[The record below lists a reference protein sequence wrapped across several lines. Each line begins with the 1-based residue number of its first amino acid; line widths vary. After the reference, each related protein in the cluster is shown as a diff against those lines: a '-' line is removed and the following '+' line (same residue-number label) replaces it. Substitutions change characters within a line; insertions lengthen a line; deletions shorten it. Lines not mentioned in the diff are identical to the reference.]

1 MRKIILFLL
10 LPAAWFSAVSQ
21 NNRFTVSG
29 YVSEA
34 GSAELLIGVNVYVP
48 ALRTGTVTNTYGFY
62 SLTLPQGQYRII
74 YSYVGFK
81 PDTFDV
87 KLNTSIERN
96 VNLISSSVLSAVE
109 IKGTAEKRISQEVQM
124 STVDIPVQQMKSL
137 PALLGERDVFKTLQ
151 LLPGVQ
157 KGNEGSTGIYVRGGG
172 PDQNLIILDDAL
184 VYNANHLF
192 GFFSVFNGDALKSIE
207 LMKGG
212 FPARYGGR
220 LSSVVEMN
228 MKEGNKEKLSGEA
241 GLGLLSSRLTLEG
254 PLKKNKSSFLVSG
267 RRTYLDILTRPF
279 MSLEDGVGGYYF
291 YDLNAKVN
299 YDFGSKNKIYLSG
312 YFGRDKFYMR
322 YKDSYGGSKDELKS
336 GFYWQN
342 ATATARWNHLF
353 NNKLFSNTSL
363 IFSNYAMSVYVKE
376 EYDNDFYNLRYLS
389 GIMDFSLKNDYS
401 WYVSPEHH
409 VRFGAVITHH
419 RFRPSALTLKSS
431 YVDESFSKITT
442 INALESGWYAED
454 EMHLGS
460 RVMVNP
466 GFRFSTF
473 TTASTTY
480 VNPEPRLAFAYVLDE
495 FTSVKASFA
504 MMSQY
509 VHLISNTGLGLPTD
523 LWVPS
528 SANIKPQRS
537 QQLALGL
544 ARDLPRPNLTLT
556 LEGYYKTMNN
566 IIGYLDGA
574 SYLLIDDPNSASES
588 NWEENVT
595 SGKGKSYGV
604 EMMLQRK
611 TGEFSGWVAYTLSW
625 TKHQFDEINFGKEF
639 WARYDRRHDVSVVG
653 LWSPN
658 EKISLSGTWV
668 YSSGNAITLPLATYT
683 TSLHNPY
690 YFGGYYNTVTDYGER
705 NGFRMRAY
713 HRLDLSI
720 QFHKKIRKGLRTF
733 EIGIYNVYNRK
744 NPYFYFLESEY
755 DDNGNQ
761 KNVLKQISLF
771 PFLPS
776 FTYTLKF

>member
-1 MRKIILFLL
+1 MRKYLL
-10 LPAAWFSAVSQ
+10 LFFSLLLLSGFSQ
-21 NNRFTVSG
+21 QTRYTLSG

-34 GSAELLIGVNVYVP
+34 GSGELLIGVNIYVP
-48 ALRTGTVTNTYGFY
+48 VLKSGTVSNAYGFY
-62 SLTLPQGQYRII
+62 SITLPEGKYRIV

-81 PDTFDV
+81 ADTFD
-87 KLNTSIERN
+87 LNLNKSVERN
-96 VNLISSSVLSAVE
+96 VKLAANSLLQVVE
-109 IKGTAEKRISQEVQM
+109 ITGSAEKRISQDVHM

-212 FPARYGGR
+212 FPARFGGR

-228 MKEGNKEKLSGEA
+228 MKEGNKEKIAGEA
-241 GLGLLSSRLTLEG
+241 GIGLLSSRLTLEG
-254 PLKKNKSSFLVSG
+254 PIVKNKSSFLVSG
-267 RRTYLDILTRPF
+267 RRTYLDVLTRPF

-299 YDFGSKNKIYLSG
+299 YDFGSKNKVYLSG
-312 YFGRDKFYMR
+312 YFGRDKFFVK
-322 YKDSYGGSKDELKS
+322 YKDNYNGSSDELSS
-336 GFYWQN
+336 GFFWQN

-363 IFSNYAMSVYVKE
+363 IFSNYNMSVYIKE
-376 EYDNDFYNLRYLS
+376 KYDNDFFNLRYLS
-389 GIMDFSLKNDYS
+389 GIQDFSLKNDYS
-401 WYVSPEHH
+401 WYISPEHH
-409 VRFGAVITHH
+409 IRFGAILTHH

-431 YVDESFSKITT
+431 YIDESFSKVTT
-442 INALESGWYAED
+442 INALESGLYAED

-460 RVMVNP
+460 RVMFNP
-466 GFRFSTF
+466 GIRFSMF
-473 TTASTTY
+473 NTASTTY
-480 VNPEPRLAFAYVLDE
+480 FNPEPRLSFAYVLDE
-495 FTSVKASFA
+495 YTSLKASWA

-509 VHLISNTGLGLPTD
+509 VHLISNTGIGLPTD

-537 QQLALGL
+537 QQVALGL
-544 ARDLPRPNLTLT
+544 ARDLPKQNLTLT
-556 LEGYYKTMNN
+556 VEGYYKIMNN

-574 SYLLIDDPNSASES
+574 SYLLIDDPYSASEA

-611 TGEFSGWVAYTLSW
+611 TGKFSGWVAYTLSW
-625 TKHQFDEINFGKEF
+625 TKHQFEEINFGKEF
-639 WARYDRRHDVSVVG
+639 WARYDRRHDISVVG
-653 LWSPN
+653 LWNPTD
-658 EKISLSGTWV
+658 KISVSGTWV
-668 YSSGNAITLPLATYT
+668 YSSGNAITLPLATYSPST
-683 TSLHNPY
+683 HNPY
-690 YFGGYYNTVTDYGER
+690 SFSGFYNEVTDYGER
-705 NGFRMRAY
+705 NSFRMRAY
-713 HRLDLSI
+713 HRLDLSV
-720 QFHKKIRKGLRTF
+720 QFHKEIRWGHRTF

-755 DDNGNQ
+755 DSDGNQ
-761 KNVLKQISLF
+761 KNVLKQVSIF
-771 PFLPS
+771 PIIPS
-776 FTYTLKF
+776 ITYTLKF

>member
-1 MRKIILFLL
+1 MRKNVLL
-10 LPAAWFSAVSQ
+10 LFSLLTLSGFSQ
-21 NNRFTVSG
+21 QTRYTLSG

-34 GSAELLIGVNVYVP
+34 GSGELLIGVNIYVP
-48 ALRTGTVTNTYGFY
+48 VLKSGTVSNAYGFY
-62 SLTLPQGQYRII
+62 SITLPEGKYRIV

-81 PDTFDV
+81 ADTFD
-87 KLNTSIERN
+87 LNLNKSVERN
-96 VNLISSSVLSAVE
+96 VKLVANSLLQVVE
-109 IKGTAEKRISQEVQM
+109 ITGSAEKRISQDVHM

-212 FPARYGGR
+212 FPARFGGR

-228 MKEGNKEKLSGEA
+228 MKEGNKEKIAGEA
-241 GLGLLSSRLTLEG
+241 GIGLLSSRLTLEG
-254 PLKKNKSSFLVSG
+254 PILKNKSSFLVSG
-267 RRTYLDILTRPF
+267 RRTYLDVLTRPF

-299 YDFGSKNKIYLSG
+299 YDFGSKNKVYLSG
-312 YFGRDKFYMR
+312 YFGRDKFFVK
-322 YKDSYGGSKDELKS
+322 YKDNYDGSSDELSS
-336 GFYWQN
+336 GFFWQN

-363 IFSNYAMSVYVKE
+363 IFSNYNMSVYIKE
-376 EYDNDFYNLRYLS
+376 KYDNDFFNLRYLS
-389 GIMDFSLKNDYS
+389 GIQDFSLKNDYS
-401 WYVSPEHH
+401 WYISPEHH
-409 VRFGAVITHH
+409 IRFGAILTHH

-431 YVDESFSKITT
+431 YIDESFSKVTT
-442 INALESGWYAED
+442 INALESGLYAED

-460 RVMVNP
+460 RVMFNP
-466 GFRFSTF
+466 GIRFSMF
-473 TTASTTY
+473 NTASVTY
-480 VNPEPRLAFAYVLDE
+480 FNPEPRLSFAYVLNE
-495 FTSVKASFA
+495 YTSLKASYA

-509 VHLISNTGLGLPTD
+509 VHLISNTGIGLPTD

-528 SANIKPQRS
+528 SAKIKPQRS
-537 QQLALGL
+537 QQIALGL
-544 ARDLPRPNLTLT
+544 ARDLPKQNLTLT
-556 LEGYYKTMNN
+556 VEGYYKIMNN

-574 SYLLIDDPNSASES
+574 SYLLIDDPYSASES

-611 TGEFSGWVAYTLSW
+611 TGKFSGWVAYTLSW
-625 TKHQFDEINFGKEF
+625 TKHQFEEINFGKEF
-639 WARYDRRHDVSVVG
+639 WARYDRRHDISVVG
-653 LWSPN
+653 LWNPTD
-658 EKISLSGTWV
+658 KISVSGTWV

-683 TSLHNPY
+683 SSTHNPY
-690 YFGGYYNTVTDYGER
+690 SFGGYYGEVTDYGER
-705 NGFRMRAY
+705 NSFRMRAY
-713 HRLDLSI
+713 HRLDLSV
-720 QFHKKIRKGLRTF
+720 QFHKEIRWGHRTF

-755 DDNGNQ
+755 DSDGNQ
-761 KNVLKQISLF
+761 KNVLKQVSVF
-771 PFLPS
+771 PIIPS
-776 FTYTLKF
+776 ITYTLKF

>member
-1 MRKIILFLL
+1 MRKNVLL
-10 LPAAWFSAVSQ
+10 LFSLLTLSGFSQ
-21 NNRFTVSG
+21 QTRYTLSG

-34 GSAELLIGVNVYVP
+34 GSGELLIGVNIYVP
-48 ALRTGTVTNTYGFY
+48 VLKSGTVSNAYGFY
-62 SLTLPQGQYRII
+62 SITLPEGKYRIV

-81 PDTFDV
+81 ADTFD
-87 KLNTSIERN
+87 LNLNKSVERN
-96 VNLISSSVLSAVE
+96 VKLVANSLLQVVE
-109 IKGTAEKRISQEVQM
+109 ITGSAEKRISQDVHM

-212 FPARYGGR
+212 FPARFGGR

-228 MKEGNKEKLSGEA
+228 MKEGNKEKIAGEA
-241 GLGLLSSRLTLEG
+241 GIGLLSSRLTLEG
-254 PLKKNKSSFLVSG
+254 PILKNKSSFLVSG
-267 RRTYLDILTRPF
+267 RRTYLDVLTRPF

-299 YDFGSKNKIYLSG
+299 YDFGSKNKVYLSG
-312 YFGRDKFYMR
+312 YFGRDKFFVK
-322 YKDSYGGSKDELKS
+322 YKDNYDGSSDELSS
-336 GFYWQN
+336 GFFWQN

-363 IFSNYAMSVYVKE
+363 IFSNYNMSVYIKE
-376 EYDNDFYNLRYLS
+376 KYDNDFFNLRYLS
-389 GIMDFSLKNDYS
+389 GIQDFSLKNDYS
-401 WYVSPEHH
+401 WYISPEHH
-409 VRFGAVITHH
+409 IRFGAILTHH

-431 YVDESFSKITT
+431 YIDESFSKVTT
-442 INALESGWYAED
+442 INALESGLYAED

-460 RVMVNP
+460 RVMFNP
-466 GFRFSTF
+466 GIRFSMF
-473 TTASTTY
+473 NTASTTY
-480 VNPEPRLAFAYVLDE
+480 FNPEPRLSFAYVLNE
-495 FTSVKASFA
+495 YTSLKASYA

-509 VHLISNTGLGLPTD
+509 VHLISNTGIGLPTD

-528 SANIKPQRS
+528 SAKIKPQRS
-537 QQLALGL
+537 QQIALGL
-544 ARDLPRPNLTLT
+544 ARDLPKQNLTLT
-556 LEGYYKTMNN
+556 VEGYYKIMNN

-574 SYLLIDDPNSASES
+574 SYLLIDDPYSASES

-611 TGEFSGWVAYTLSW
+611 TGKISGWVAYTLSW
-625 TKHQFDEINFGKEF
+625 TKHQFEEINFGKEF
-639 WARYDRRHDVSVVG
+639 WARYDRRHDISVVG
-653 LWSPN
+653 LWNPTD
-658 EKISLSGTWV
+658 KISVSGTWV

-683 TSLHNPY
+683 SSTHNPY
-690 YFGGYYNTVTDYGER
+690 SFGGYYGEVTDYGER
-705 NGFRMRAY
+705 NSFRMRAY
-713 HRLDLSI
+713 HRLDLSV
-720 QFHKKIRKGLRTF
+720 QFHKEIRWGHRTF

-755 DDNGNQ
+755 DSDGNQ
-761 KNVLKQISLF
+761 KNVLKQVSVF
-771 PFLPS
+771 PIIPS
-776 FTYTLKF
+776 ITYTLKF